1 MIYQIRLT
9 SLPSTIS
16 FQGIMLTHENTLLE
30 MDGFMTHI
38 RVMSLSE
45 EEIADRENTINRLNK
60 VTFNSMF
67 IC

>member
-1 MIYQIRLT
+1 
-9 SLPSTIS
+9 
-16 FQGIMLTHENTLLE
+16 MLTHENTLLE